1 MNNYLV
7 TGGLGF
13 IGSHLVE
20 SLLREDNTRVWII
33 DDGSNPAWNP
43 RKGRI
48 DYDVHVRDLL
58 VQIMGGYEV
67 DSDSR
72 CPRLVIISGDCAH
85 PNVITRIRTGH
96 FRTVFHL
103 AADTSVVKSIE
114 NPLDYLDKNV
124 AKTLA
129 IAQACAE
136 GKTRLVFSSSAA
148 VYGNND
154 TSVPVCETTTP
165 APQNPYGL
173 SKLTCE
179 NWFKVYKEL
188 YGLDYVNLR
197 YFNVYGERQQGGSPY
212 AGVIGNWVHALHFK
226 KPITLYGDGTQTR
239 DFVHVKDVARANIK
253 AIDVPTT
260 GFNTYN
266 ICYGSGVSLNAII
279 GFMEHETS
287 EKFKVI
293 TEAPRE
299 GEIQNSVGSN
309 ARALVGL
316 EWDPAI
322 SVADGIRGTLLWR
335 GVPTIWA

>member
-20 SLLREDNTRVWII
+20 HLLREDNTRVWII
-33 DDGSNPAWNP
+33 DDGSSPAWNP

-48 DYDVHVRDLL
+48 DHDLYVRDLL

-67 DSDSR
+67 DSDVRNPS
-72 CPRLVIISGDCAH
+72 LVVISGDCAH
-85 PNVITRIRTGH
+85 RNVLARISSGE
-96 FRTVFHL
+96 FRAVFHL
-103 AADTSVVKSIE
+103 AASTSVVKSIE
-114 NPLDYLDKNV
+114 NPLDILDKNV

-136 GKTRLVFSSSAA
+136 GKTRLIFSSSAA

-154 TSVPVCETTTP
+154 SNIPICET
-165 APQNPYGL
+165 APMAPTNPYGL

-179 NWFKVYKEL
+179 NWFKAYRDL

-212 AGVIGNWVHALHFK
+212 AGVIGNWIHALHFK

-239 DFVHVKDVARANIK
+239 DFVHVSDVARANIK

-266 ICYGSGVSLNAII
+266 ICYGSNVSLNEII
-279 GFMEHETS
+279 SMLEAETV
-287 EKFKVI
+287 EKFNVI
-293 TEAPRE
+293 TEEVRD
-299 GEIQNSVGSN
+299 GEVHDSAGSN

-316 EWDPAI
+316 EWDPFI
-322 SVADGIRGTLLWR
+322 NIRDGIRGTLFWR
-335 GVPTIWA
+335 GVR

>member
-1 MNNYLV
+1 MKEYLV

-20 SLLREDNTRVWII
+20 NLLQKENTRVWII
-33 DDGSNPAWNP
+33 DDGSRPAWNP

-67 DSDSR
+67 DSDTR
-72 CPRLVIISGDCAH
+72 DPRLVCISGDCAH
-85 PNVITRIRTGH
+85 HNILTRIRAGH
-96 FRTVFHL
+96 FRSVFHL
-103 AADTSVVKSIE
+103 AASTSVVKSIE

-124 AKTLA
+124 AKTLS

-136 GKTRLVFSSSAA
+136 GKTRLIFSSSAA
-148 VYGNND
+148 VYGDND
-154 TSVPVCETTTP
+154 TSTPICET
-165 APQNPYGL
+165 ASKNPQNPYGL

-179 NWFKVYKEL
+179 NWFRAYKDL

-212 AGVIGNWVHALHFK
+212 AGVIGNWIHALHFK
-226 KPITLYGDGTQTR
+226 KPITVYGDGTQTR
-239 DFVHVKDVARANIK
+239 DFIHVSDVARANIK

-266 ICYGSGVSLNAII
+266 ICYGSSVSLNEVI
-279 GFMEHETS
+279 GFMEMNTS

-293 TEAPRE
+293 TESARE

-316 EWDPAI
+316 EWTPSM
-322 SVADGIRGTLLWR
+322 SVPVGIRGTLHWR
-335 GVPTIWA
+335 GVR